1 MNATTKKMSFIKRMA
16 AVVLMLIMVVSGMGV
31 AAVSAN
37 AGPVGRA
44 VVGTLILGTAA
55 EMGRQNNIKEDIV
68 KYQNTY
74 LEPQYDYNTGKYGY
88 VNDRGEWIIPP
99 QYEEAYDFHSEVAR
113 VKKSNGR
120 YNYITKGDNQ
130 CNITD
135 YDVALDFN
143 SNGTAFVKNNAN
155 DSNYT
160 QIDVCGIEQ

>member
-1 MNATTKKMSFIKRMA
+1 MNTTKKKTNIMKRIA
-16 AVVLMLIMVVSGMGV
+16 AVAIMLVMMVSGMGV

-37 AGPVGRA
+37 AGPVGTFI
-44 VVGTLILGTAA
+44 VLGTVT
-55 EMGRQNNIKEDIV
+55 EMGREDNIKEDIV

-99 QYEEAYDFHSEVAR
+99 QYEEAYEFHSEVAR
-113 VKKSNGR
+113 VKKSNGQ
-120 YNYITKGDNQ
+120 YNYITKGNRQ

-143 SNGTAFVKNNAN
+143 SNGTAFVKSNAN

-160 QIDVCGIEQ
+160 QINVCGIEQ